1 MTALIVTI
9 LVENK
14 LVEVG
19 PSLSVL
25 QPASS
30 SNALLPALQTTTI
43 GRELPPP
50 TMIVIQPPPFSI
62 KLPGITPVVKVVMGA
77 KFQTLTFSRNTVAEI
92 KGHSYDDEV
101 VIVGGHIDPLE
112 VGQGAMDD
120 GGGAFVSVQ
129 SLRVLRRLGLRPRRT
144 VRCVLWT
151 GEEMGYPAE
160 NATSNCMARK
170 RWKA

>member
-1 MTALIVTI
+1 MSRCTLVLALAVA
-9 LVENK
+9 LGVAFVENK

-62 KLPGITPVVKVVMGA
+62 KLPGITPVVKLVMGGSS
-77 KFQTLTFSRNTVAEI
+77 KPQDFPGT
-92 KGHSYDDEV
+92 
-101 VIVGGHIDPLE
+101 P
-112 VGQGAMDD
+112 
-120 GGGAFVSVQ
+120 
-129 SLRVLRRLGLRPRRT
+129 
-144 VRCVLWT
+144 
-151 GEEMGYPAE
+151 
-160 NATSNCMARK
+160 
-170 RWKA
+170 